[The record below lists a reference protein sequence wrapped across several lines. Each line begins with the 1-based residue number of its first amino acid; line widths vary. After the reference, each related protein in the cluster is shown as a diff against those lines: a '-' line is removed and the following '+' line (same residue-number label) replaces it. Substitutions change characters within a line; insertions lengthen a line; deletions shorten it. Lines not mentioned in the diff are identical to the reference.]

1 MKKIKINGVLY
12 PCRITMGAML
22 RFKRET
28 GRDVS
33 SMSSDDISD
42 MIVFMWACAAS
53 ACAHDGVE
61 FGMTIEQF
69 ADSLEPDSVQAF
81 YADEVSSDGSKKKGP
96 GKVPTA

>member
-1 MKKIKINGVLY
+1 MKKIKIDGKQY

-33 SMSSDDISD
+33 SMSSDDVSD
-42 MIVFMWACAAS
+42 MIVFMWACTAS
-53 ACAHDGVE
+53 ACAHDKVE
-61 FGMTIEQF
+61 FDMTIEQF

-96 GKVPTA
+96 GKAPTA

>member
-1 MKKIKINGVLY
+1 
-12 PCRITMGAML
+12 MGAML

-33 SMSSDDISD
+33 LMSSDDISD
-42 MIVFMWACAAS
+42 IIVFMWACTAS
-53 ACAHDGVE
+53 ASAHDGVE

-81 YADEVSSDGSKKKGP
+81 YADEVSSDGSKKKDP
-96 GKVPTA
+96 EKVPTA